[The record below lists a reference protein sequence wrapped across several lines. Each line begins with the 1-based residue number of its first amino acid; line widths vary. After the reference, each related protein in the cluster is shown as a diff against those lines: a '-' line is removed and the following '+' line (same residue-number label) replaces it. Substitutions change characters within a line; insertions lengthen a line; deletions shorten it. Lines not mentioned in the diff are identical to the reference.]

1 MVEKQRTQ
9 AAAASRRRAKL
20 LGPVNKELEGVH
32 KHAGNM
38 IARAAASPKPSSSS
52 PYRGVRMRQWGK
64 WVSEIREPNKRSK
77 IWLGSFPTAEMAAR
91 AYDAAV
97 VCLRGPSAPMN
108 FPNSPSLALPKC
120 DSPKDIQAAAAAA
133 AAEPC
138 TPLSMAKPVAVSLG
152 AQLNNIEY
160 GSVPI
165 RVSEAES
172 QGSIGPTSS
181 AGEEISMLGKA
192 AATAPVKLENI
203 ESYCTGESGP
213 FVQQELATS
222 VKLDDIG
229 YTEESAPPTHLQQEE
244 QNSEV
249 DLSIW
254 DSEMIRELE
263 DMLFEDLPPLTDF
276 EESQVFNPQ
285 VSADDSTDPP
295 ALWSEPNYASLL

>member
-1 MVEKQRTQ
+1 
-9 AAAASRRRAKL
+9 
-20 LGPVNKELEGVH
+20 
-32 KHAGNM
+32 
-38 IARAAASPKPSSSS
+38 
-52 PYRGVRMRQWGK
+52 
-64 WVSEIREPNKRSK
+64 
-77 IWLGSFPTAEMAAR
+77 
-91 AYDAAV
+91 
-97 VCLRGPSAPMN
+97 
-108 FPNSPSLALPKC
+108 
-120 DSPKDIQAAAAAA
+120 
-133 AAEPC
+133 
-138 TPLSMAKPVAVSLG
+138 MAKPVAVSLG

-172 QGSIGPTSS
+172 QGSIGPTSP
-181 AGEEISMLGKA
+181 AGEEISMSGKA